1 MAVDLS
7 IRNVPDTL
15 LTRLRERAARQ
26 NRSLEGELLAILED
40 AVAESTR
47 LTPGQVLARVKALG
61 LQTPR
66 ESATMLRE
74 DRDAR

>member
-26 NRSLEGELLAILED
+26 NRSLEGELLAILEG
-40 AVAESTR
+40 AVAESAR
-47 LTPGQVLARVKALG
+47 LTPDQVLARVKALG

-66 ESATMLRE
+66 ESVAMLRE